1 MSTQEILKQNK
12 CQTRFLDKSVFFKN
26 VDQKLMINAITYS
39 MFESTYNSDYYEI
52 EDGIYKST
60 LLYPTIKM

>member
-1 MSTQEILKQNK
+1 
-12 CQTRFLDKSVFFKN
+12 
-26 VDQKLMINAITYS
+26 